1 MAIYKNKDITTNIE
15 SEKLSINNSNT
26 SFYTEDKGSAA
37 LRIFIKYRDG
47 AFNLNDTNLTPTLDL
62 FHNDGSIW
70 RDEPLEV
77 IMSDKGLLQYNIPD
91 NVIAHAGLI
100 KAKLFLRN
108 AEQSVHVA
116 NFTFDIKDS
125 GIEEAVAKEI
135 NVNIVDD
142 TVKRIMNEQ
151 PELFKGEK
159 GDDANPEDVKVLL
172 EPYVDEKTNQEFEKL
187 SSAKQVDGEVI
198 NARGSDKSLKSRL
211 ENPNYVPTKDEM
223 NTKVIATHYDK
234 KPMVTFID
242 DDGRTEVLQK
252 WEPILQEKGNKLTIA
267 LVSSWID
274 NKESTVI
281 KWEDVYRLKEQ
292 YGVEFVNHTYEHKHA
307 QQLTDA
313 EVDAE
318 FRKNKEVLKR
328 EGLTHDIIVQP
339 YGENTDSVRR
349 ISRKY
354 AKANVSVKE
363 GVNTLPLDTYRLF
376 RISLGEDLYTTF
388 EQYKAILDEAISKN
402 AWVIFKS
409 HSQYTSFDENQLQLI
424 RQIIDYCRE
433 NGFIEATMEEG
444 LRDRGNL
451 IDVGDYT
458 LKAKDSD
465 YFILDKEGNI
475 HSRKFAKNYYTLKY
489 NTVDFN
495 TPITNFEDMTTST
508 LAIVSTNS
516 QGFPNNASGQ
526 LLTTKSESLVLS
538 YQLYL
543 PNNSNE
549 IYKRRW
555 NTKTNNWTEFE
566 LITPAM
572 KELKTRH
579 YAGNVDLNGQNTV
592 DVVITNSVLDTMNFN
607 TGDVISATVETPLPN
622 GIMYNVF
629 ITEKNKITIRY
640 SNVTT
645 EKITIPAT
653 YFNFRITYK

>member
-1 MAIYKNKDITTNIE
+1 MPILKIYNKDKELILVSQEFQGYKGRGLLTDLLPNTTYEEGTYFVSWEDKDFE
-15 SEKLSINNSNT
+15 SEKIPVPRFTTENNTNKELVFYFKDALTVEPMTAYDIAVRNGFTGTELEWVKSI
-26 SFYTEDKGSAA
+26 
-37 LRIFIKYRDG
+37 
-47 AFNLNDTNLTPTLDL
+47 
-62 FHNDGSIW
+62 
-70 RDEPLEV
+70 
-77 IMSDKGLLQYNIPD
+77 
-91 NVIAHAGLI
+91 
-100 KAKLFLRN
+100 
-108 AEQSVHVA
+108 
-116 NFTFDIKDS
+116 
-125 GIEEAVAKEI
+125 
-135 NVNIVDD
+135 
-142 TVKRIMNEQ
+142 
-151 PELFKGEK
+151 KGEPGK
-159 GDDANPEDVKVLL
+159 DADPNKVKELL
-172 EPYVDEKTNQEFEKL
+172 EPYAENISKQEFEKL
-187 SSAKQVDGEVI
+187 ANAKQVDSEVI

-223 NTKVIATHYDK
+223 NTKVTATYYSE

-242 DDGRTEVLQK
+242 DDGRAEVLEK

-267 LVSSWID
+267 LVSSWLD

-281 KWEDVYRLKEQ
+281 QWEDVHRLKEQ
-292 YGVEFVNHTYEHKHA
+292 YGVEFINHTYEHKHA
-307 QQLTDA
+307 TQLTDV

-339 YGENTDSVRR
+339 YGENTDSVRS

-388 EQYKAILDEAISKN
+388 EQYKEILDEAISKN
-402 AWVIFKS
+402 AWIIFKS

-433 NGFIEATMEEG
+433 KGFVEATMEEG

-458 LKAKDSD
+458 LKAQDSD

-495 TPITNFEDMTTST
+495 TPITNFEDRTTST

-516 QGFPNNASGQ
+516 KGFPNNASGQ
-526 LLTTKSESLVLS
+526 LVTTKSESLSLS
-538 YQLYL
+538 YQLYMVY
-543 PNNSNE
+543 NSND

-555 NTKTNNWTEFE
+555 DTKTNSWTEFE
-566 LITPAM
+566 KITSET
-572 KELKTRH
+572 KEVLTKQ
-579 YAGNVDLNGQNTV
+579 YANYTPLDAQSTADVIITNTV
-592 DVVITNSVLDTMNFN
+592 LDGMNFN
-607 TGDVISATVETPLPN
+607 IGDTITATTEDSLPP

-629 ITEKNKITIRY
+629 ITEKIKLQLDTP
-640 SNVTT
+640 T
-645 EKITIPAT
+645 
-653 YFNFRITYK
+653 

>member
-1 MAIYKNKDITTNIE
+1 MTTYKYKDI
-15 SEKLSINNSNT
+15 NT
-26 SFYTEDKGSAA
+26 SVDKDKTIIEDNGTAFYTEDKGTTA
-37 LRIFIKYRDG
+37 LRLFIKWRDQP
-47 AFNLNDTNLTPTLDL
+47 FNLDNTTMKPTLDL
-62 FHNDGSIW
+62 FHSDGSIW
-70 RDEPLEV
+70 RNEPLEV
-77 IMSDKGLLQYNIPD
+77 INTESGLVQYKIPN
-91 NVIAHAGLI
+91 NVIAHAGNVR
-100 KAKLFLRN
+100 AKLFLKN
-108 AEQSVHVA
+108 TDESVHVA
-116 NFTFDIKDS
+116 NFDFNIKDS
-125 GIEEAVAKEI
+125 GIEGAIGKEI
-135 NVNIVDD
+135 SVNLVDD
-142 TVKRIMNEQ
+142 AVRRIIEAN
-151 PELFKGEK
+151 PDSFKGK
-159 GDDANPEDVKVLL
+159 DADPNDVKDLL
-172 EPYVDEKTNQEFEKL
+172 IPYTEGRVAEEFEKI
-187 SSAKQVDGEVI
+187 SSAKQVDSEVI

-242 DDGRTEVLQK
+242 DDGRTEVLKK

-267 LVSSWID
+267 LVSSWLD

-281 KWEDVYRLKEQ
+281 KWEDVHRLKEQ

-307 QQLTDA
+307 QQISDE

-363 GVNTLPLDTYRLF
+363 GINTLPLDTYRLF

-388 EQYKAILDEAISKN
+388 EQYKEILDEAISKN
-402 AWVIFKS
+402 AWIIFKS
-409 HSQYTSFDENQLQLI
+409 HSQYESFNENQLQLI

-508 LAIVSTNS
+508 LAIVSSNTK
-516 QGFPNNASGQ
+516 GFPNNASGQ
-526 LLTTKSESLVLS
+526 LVTTKAESLGLS

-543 PNNSNE
+543 PNNSND

-555 NTKTNNWTEFE
+555 DTKTNNWIEFE
-566 LITPAM
+566 PITPAM

-592 DVVITNSVLDTMNFN
+592 DVVITNAVLNTMNFN
-607 TGDVISATVETPLPN
+607 TGDVISATVEKPLPN